1 MSGILN
7 EAFTPCP
14 SRSRC
19 SGWSEHVS
27 NEPLDSLVIDD
38 SAFDATAQVEF
49 TTQVQIPTLTGVGP
63 RRSNRARTSVQIYED
78 INDKQS
84 VPAERRRPNAR
95 PRGSS
100 NYKSSLLAQ
109 PAQRFR
115 PKVNYAPETE
125 RQRNA
130 QSLQP
135 GINDGSLSVLRPAHK
150 VLSVGPGVNNP
161 KKDIRHKTAYI
172 PPNNSTV
179 PSVFMGLFSP
189 LKRPQDNTVPLP
201 EDTHVNSLE
210 ARIVKRQARKPE
222 VAPACR
228 APLQPSVKIA
238 QEAAFRVDV
247 AGKNGGK
254 ENIPPGAVLE
264 VDKTSKFDHAVQPK
278 PKRLS
283 TVTSK
288 SARCTTMHMKPHTT
302 NSAVDMK
309 KHLPKRGIL
318 GEMQNNGHASS
329 TSLRSA
335 RPRTESHDPLHNAS
349 ASLKARASVL
359 SERLGQSQTT
369 RASKVERT
377 SALKELHSQYPLL
390 TEDISKPALY
400 EDDWLSHQETV
411 VTQLV
416 NALFECTSN
425 DSAAADPYA
434 LRPELLEIYHT
445 EDFTRL
451 YQRLQSS
458 LSFGTLAIHK
468 DIQARNSRLNH
479 DLGLRRQFL
488 DTWIQTYDLRALVP
502 ALETVMGRRISSD
515 VTLFDVRSD
524 SACTDNFTTQKAI
537 TRKVEGFLEAFLLQ
551 NDDMVHAAPGAGE
564 IHARAYRRTALRSIV
579 LVVLLDHARQSFD
592 TGLPRQ
598 LFLSSS
604 RYKSSAEVLQAL
616 ARLLLPSV
624 GDIVKSLGH
633 LDCHVTYKQHALQEF
648 DYMIDNIAVD
658 FRDGVRLTK
667 IVEILLYTSER
678 VRNGLEGR
686 VTLSSGEILSLGGD
700 ERDLPLSGHLKYPC
714 ISRAAKTYNV
724 QIALSALRSVKEGR
738 VIIGEIRA
746 EDIVDGY
753 REKTIALL
761 WALLSKWGL
770 TGFVDW
776 DDVRKETD
784 RLQRKLTL
792 QLGHDRVKQEA
803 WFPPKNC
810 ISDDDNA
817 SLLQRW
823 AAILAAF
830 KGLRIRNMTTSFAD
844 GKIYGSIV
852 DEYEPFITGT
862 GTGGCNIGE
871 GSVLMSL
878 ESRLRQLGC
887 SPQFACLVS
896 PGKASSH
903 FLDGEF
909 TLGTLAFL
917 CSRLLSASKRARA
930 AVVLQRFW
938 RTYLA
943 KRDESRRKIA
953 HDLAA
958 HCAVVVQTRN
968 RIVWAEDVIAQ
979 HWRNYQERKHRANNK
994 RYRDLGTVKRQ
1005 QRRTIGRW
1013 L

>member
-1 MSGILN
+1 
-7 EAFTPCP
+7 
-14 SRSRC
+14 
-19 SGWSEHVS
+19 
-27 NEPLDSLVIDD
+27 
-38 SAFDATAQVEF
+38 
-49 TTQVQIPTLTGVGP
+49 
-63 RRSNRARTSVQIYED
+63 
-78 INDKQS
+78 
-84 VPAERRRPNAR
+84 
-95 PRGSS
+95 
-100 NYKSSLLAQ
+100 
-109 PAQRFR
+109 
-115 PKVNYAPETE
+115 
-125 RQRNA
+125 
-130 QSLQP
+130 
-135 GINDGSLSVLRPAHK
+135 
-150 VLSVGPGVNNP
+150 
-161 KKDIRHKTAYI
+161 
-172 PPNNSTV
+172 
-179 PSVFMGLFSP
+179 MGLFSP
-189 LKRPQDNTVPLP
+189 LKGPQDSTVPLP
-201 EDTHVNSLE
+201 KDTHVNSLE
-210 ARIVKRQARKPE
+210 AQIVKRQARKPE

-264 VDKTSKFDHAVQPK
+264 VDKTSKLDHAVQPK

-283 TVTSK
+283 TVSSM
-288 SARCTTMHMKPHTT
+288 SARCTTMHMKPRTT
-302 NSAVDMK
+302 NSAVDVK
-309 KHLPKRGIL
+309 KKLPKRGVL
-318 GEMQNNGHASS
+318 GEIQNNEDASS
-329 TSLRSA
+329 TSLRSE
-335 RPRTESHDPLHNAS
+335 RPRTESHDPLRNAS

-369 RASKVERT
+369 RASEVKRT
-377 SALKELHSQYPLL
+377 STFKELNSQHPLL
-390 TEDISKPALY
+390 MEDISRPALY

-411 VTQLV
+411 ITQLV

-425 DSAAADPYA
+425 DSTAADPYA
-434 LRPELLEIYHT
+434 LRLELLEIYHT

-458 LSFGTLAIHK
+458 LSYGTLAIHK
-468 DIQARNSRLNH
+468 DIQARNSRLKH

-502 ALETVMGRRISSD
+502 ALEAVMGRRISSD
-515 VTLFDVRSD
+515 FTLFDVCSG
-524 SACTDNFTTQKAI
+524 SAYTDNLKAQKAV

-564 IHARAYRRTALRSIV
+564 IQARAYRRTALRSIV

-598 LFLSSS
+598 LFLPSSP
-604 RYKSSAEVLQAL
+604 YKSSAEVLQAL
-616 ARLLLPSV
+616 ARLLLPSG

-667 IVEILLYTSER
+667 IVEILFYSSGL
-678 VRNGLEGR
+678 VRNSVEGQ
-686 VTLSSGEILSLGGD
+686 VTSSSVEKLSLGAD

-724 QIALSALRSVKEGR
+724 QIALSALSSVKEGR

-770 TGFVDW
+770 TGLVDW
-776 DDVRKETD
+776 DDVRKETG

-803 WFPPKNC
+803 WFPHKNC
-810 ISDDDNA
+810 INDEDHA

-823 AAILAAF
+823 AAILAAL

-852 DEYEPFITGT
+852 DEYEPFITAT
-862 GTGGCNIGE
+862 GTKGCDIGK

-887 SPQFACLVS
+887 SPQF
-896 PGKASSH
+896 GKSKSLAHIESH
-903 FLDGEF
+903 
-909 TLGTLAFL
+909 
-917 CSRLLSASKRARA
+917 
-930 AVVLQRFW
+930 
-938 RTYLA
+938 
-943 KRDESRRKIA
+943 
-953 HDLAA
+953 
-958 HCAVVVQTRN
+958 
-968 RIVWAEDVIAQ
+968 
-979 HWRNYQERKHRANNK
+979 
-994 RYRDLGTVKRQ
+994 
-1005 QRRTIGRW
+1005 
-1013 L
+1013 